1 MRTSLGMQSLS
12 DCKQNL
18 QAVSSVTFDV
28 ILPFRTFAENREVNH
43 LSDLALFFFFF
54 CESSLLRS
62 SFVFC
67 ESSLLFLCGRVY
79 RTRYRVYAGLYSTP

>member
-43 LSDLALFFFFF
+43 LSDLALFFAKVVYCF
-54 CESSLLRS
+54 CVAECTVQGIECMLGCTLPLS
-62 SFVFC
+62 
-67 ESSLLFLCGRVY
+67 
-79 RTRYRVYAGLYSTP
+79 A